1 MVHLEHRWD
10 APPGMMNIMSK
21 RKSLSPPG
29 RVLPL
34 AFGVLF
40 TLVGLTI
47 LTASWVPVWS
57 DYHHGRQL
65 AAEGDLAPAL
75 VLTKFQSSA
84 GSLMLFGSRIQLVDY
99 SVRYRFTTRS
109 GRKIETDAKVTPE
122 EWNVLEERHWIK
134 VRYLPADA
142 ETNRISGQ
150 KNRES
155 GLQIIAYT
163 LIGCGFTAAGGLIL
177 SIILRKDMTRR

>member
-1 MVHLEHRWD
+1 
-10 APPGMMNIMSK
+10 MNIMSK
-21 RKSLSPPG
+21 RDSFSPAG
-29 RVLPL
+29 RFLPL
-34 AFGVLF
+34 GFGVLF

-47 LTASWVPVWS
+47 LIAAWLPVWN
-57 DYHHGRQL
+57 DYHHRRQL

-109 GRKIETDAKVTPE
+109 GQKIESDAKVTPE

-142 ETNRISGQ
+142 QTNRISGQ
-150 KNRES
+150 KHRES

-163 LIGCGFTAAGGLIL
+163 VIGSGFTAAGGLIL
-177 SIILRKDMTRR
+177 WIMLRKDKTRR